1 MHAKRVLLAHRDS
14 AVQELATRALTS
26 IGVEVDVVT
35 DPNDAVLHIAREPYT
50 VIAAEPDKEVLAAIA
65 ATYVDRRPVVIVTAA
80 DPSNA
85 ALDAD
90 VVSMVVPEPYDARM
104 LVGVI
109 LACVTPIPPSE
120 FSLPAGTGRDV
131 E

>member
-1 MHAKRVLLAHRDS
+1 MHTRRVLLVHRD
-14 AVQELATRALTS
+14 AAIQDLATRALTS
-26 IGVEVDVVT
+26 IGVAVDVVA
-35 DPNDAVLHIAREPYT
+35 DPGDAVLHIAREPYT
-50 VIAAEPDKEVLAAIA
+50 VIAAEPDENVLAAIA
-65 ATYVDRRPVVIVTAA
+65 TKYVDRRPVVIVTAS
-80 DPSNA
+80 DPTQA

-109 LACVTPIPPSE
+109 LACVTPVPPTD
-120 FSLPAGTGRDV
+120 FTLPAGTGTDV